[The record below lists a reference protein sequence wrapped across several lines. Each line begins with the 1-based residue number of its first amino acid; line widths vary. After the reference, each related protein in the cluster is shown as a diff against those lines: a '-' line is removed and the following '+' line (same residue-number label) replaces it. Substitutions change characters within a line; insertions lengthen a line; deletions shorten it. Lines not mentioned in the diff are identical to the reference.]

1 MQFFIAFD
9 IPMKLVWLNT
19 YWNKMYNEVCIDNIY
34 TAILKQV
41 EALWHHFRSVQVQQA
56 QLNWMGHYF
65 WHILY

>member
-1 MQFFIAFD
+1 
-9 IPMKLVWLNT
+9 
-19 YWNKMYNEVCIDNIY
+19 MYNEVCIDNIY